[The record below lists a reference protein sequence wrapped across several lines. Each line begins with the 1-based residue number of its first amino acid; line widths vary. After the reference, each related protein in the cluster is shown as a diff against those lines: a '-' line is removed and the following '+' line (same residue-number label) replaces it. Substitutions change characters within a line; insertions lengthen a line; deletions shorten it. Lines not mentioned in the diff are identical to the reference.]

1 MFMNP
6 GTGRTSPDRR
16 NSTEQLLTVLLLVAT
31 AIASATAFVGIAASG
46 VELALARNWPGAATE
61 FVFALIVAAL
71 TYGFLVYF
79 VTRLGYWQRLALHE
93 PAAPDVL
100 ESIYSGDAPPLA
112 VLVPSYKEETAI
124 IRRTLLSA
132 ALQEYPGRS
141 VVLLIDD
148 PCFPESPADSAALEA
163 ARRLPGELAGL
174 FAAPAERSTRAARQF
189 EARLAQ
195 GEFEPR
201 AESLLLGQHYHDAA
215 DWFDKE
221 IERFPAKDHEDRLFA
236 ECVLTRWRNAHRERA
251 TRLTRLA
258 EHGGIDLQAAHRE
271 YRRLATLF
279 AVEFSSF
286 ERKRYENLSREVNKA
301 MNLNSYLALMGK
313 SFREVRQPGGKGLV
327 LQQAE
332 PGAGTLDIPDAS
344 LILTLDADSVLLPDY
359 ALRLAHLLNQPGNER
374 VAVAQTPYSAFP
386 GAPGILERVAGATTD
401 VQYLIHQG
409 FSRYNATYWV
419 GANALIR
426 KAALE
431 DICVEQE
438 ERGHRIRKYI
448 QDRTVIEDTESS
460 IDLADRGWTLCN
472 YPERLAYSATPS
484 DFGSLLIQR
493 RRWANGG
500 LIILPK
506 ALRYLCRGLAG
517 PRKMA
522 EAFCRIHYLT
532 SIAAVNVASLAILV
546 GPSTG
551 HVNFAWL
558 LVASLPYMY
567 AYARDLVICGYRWSD
582 FPRVWALNLLLVPVH
597 LGGVLKSLHQATT
610 GAKTPFARTPKVA
623 GRTAAPGLYVLAVYA
638 FLITSLLMLG
648 IRLGDGEWISGLFAL
663 TCAAG
668 NTYALIVLI
677 GWRESLADLQL
688 WIRPPER
695 PSLEANYPAVA
706 D

>member
-1 MFMNP
+1 M
-6 GTGRTSPDRR
+6 
-16 NSTEQLLTVLLLVAT
+16 
-31 AIASATAFVGIAASG
+31 AFIGISVSG
-46 VELALARNWPGAATE
+46 VELALAENWPGAATQ
-61 FVFALIVAAL
+61 FVFALIVAVL

-79 VTRLGYWQRLALHE
+79 VTRLGYWQRLARHA
-93 PAAPDVL
+93 PAAPDIL
-100 ESIYSGDAPPLA
+100 ESIYSGDAAPLA
-112 VLVPSYKEETAI
+112 VLVPSYKEQTAI

-132 ALQEYPGRS
+132 ALQEYPSRS

-163 ARRLPGELAGL
+163 ARRLPQELAGL
-174 FAAPAERSTRAARQF
+174 FAAPAERCLQAVRQF

-195 GEFEPR
+195 RGFEPR
-201 AESLLLGQHYHDAA
+201 AESLLLARHYGEAA
-215 DWFDKE
+215 DWFDNE
-221 IERFPAKDHEDRLFA
+221 IRRFPVNDHEDRLFVEA
-236 ECVLTRWRNAHRERA
+236 VLTRWHNTHRERA

-258 EHGGIDLQAAHRE
+258 EHAGVDREAARHE

-279 AVEFSSF
+279 AVEFSAF

-313 SFREVRQPGGKGLV
+313 SFREVRQPGGNGLI
-327 LQQAE
+327 LQQVA
-332 PGAGTLDIPDAS
+332 PGPDMLDIPDAS

-359 ALRLAHLLNQPGNER
+359 ALRLAHQLNQHGNER
-374 VAVAQTPYSAFP
+374 VAVVQTPYSAFP

-401 VQYLIHQG
+401 IQYLIHQG
-409 FSRYNATYWV
+409 FSQYNATYWV
-419 GANALIR
+419 GANALLR

-431 DICVEQE
+431 DICIEQE
-438 ERGHRIRKYI
+438 ERGYRIRKYI

-506 ALRYLCRGLAG
+506 ALRYLCRGLMA

-522 EAFCRIHYLT
+522 EAFCRVHYLT
-532 SIAAVNVASLAILV
+532 SIAAVNVASLAILF

-551 HVNFAWL
+551 NVNFAWL

-567 AYARDLVICGYRWSD
+567 AYARDMVFCGYRWSD
-582 FPRVWALNLLLVPVH
+582 FPRVWALNLLLLPVH

-610 GAKTPFARTPKVA
+610 GTKTPFARTPKIA

-638 FLITSLLMLG
+638 FLVTSLLMLG
-648 IRLGDGEWISGLFAL
+648 IRLGNGEWISGGFAL

-668 NTYALIVLI
+668 NAYALFVLI

-688 WIRPPER
+688 WLRPPVR

>member
-1 MFMNP
+1 M
-6 GTGRTSPDRR
+6 
-16 NSTEQLLTVLLLVAT
+16 
-31 AIASATAFVGIAASG
+31 AFIEIAATG
-46 VELALARNWPGAATE
+46 AELVLAENWPGAATQLI
-61 FVFALIVAAL
+61 FAIIVAVL

-79 VTRLGYWQRLALHE
+79 VTRLGYWQRLASHA
-93 PAAPDVL
+93 PADPEVL
-100 ESIYSGDAPPLA
+100 ESIYTGAAPSLA

-132 ALQEYPGRS
+132 ALQEYPSRR

-148 PCFPESPADSAALEA
+148 PCFPENRADAAALEA
-163 ARRLPGELAGL
+163 ARRLPQELASL
-174 FAAPAERSTRAARQF
+174 FATPAERCVQAGRQF
-189 EARLAQ
+189 EARQAQ
-195 GEFEPR
+195 GNFEPC
-201 AESLLLGQHYHDAA
+201 AESLLLARHYEDAA
-215 DWFDKE
+215 EWFDNE
-221 IERFPAKDHEDRLFA
+221 IGRFPANDHEDHLFV
-236 ECVLTRWRNAHRERA
+236 EGVLKRWSNVHRERA
-251 TRLTRLA
+251 TRLTCLA
-258 EHGGIDLQAAHRE
+258 GYAGIDHEAACHE

-279 AVEFSSF
+279 TVDFSSF

-313 SFREVRQPGGKGLV
+313 SFREISQPGSKGLI
-327 LQQAE
+327 LQPAE

-359 ALRLAHLLNQPGNER
+359 ALRLTHVLNQPGNER
-374 VAVAQTPYSAFP
+374 VAVVQTPYSAFP

-419 GANALIR
+419 GANALLR

-431 DICVEQE
+431 DICIEQE
-438 ERGHRIRKYI
+438 ERGFCVRKYI

-460 IDLADRGWTLCN
+460 IDLADRGWTLSN

-506 ALRYLCRGLAG
+506 ALRYLCRGLQA
-517 PRKMA
+517 PQKMA

-532 SIAAVNVASLAILV
+532 SIAAVNVASLAILFGPWTGNV
-546 GPSTG
+546 G
-551 HVNFAWL
+551 FAWL
-558 LVASLPYMY
+558 LAASLPYMY
-567 AYARDLVICGYRWSD
+567 AYARDMVLCGYRWSD
-582 FPRVWALNLLLVPVH
+582 FPRVWALNLLLLPVH

-610 GAKTPFARTPKVA
+610 GTKTPFARTPKVA

-638 FLITSLLMLG
+638 FLVASLLMLG
-648 IRLGDGEWISGLFAL
+648 IRLSDGEWISGGFAL

-668 NTYALIVLI
+668 NAYALFVLI

-688 WIRPPER
+688 WLRRPVT